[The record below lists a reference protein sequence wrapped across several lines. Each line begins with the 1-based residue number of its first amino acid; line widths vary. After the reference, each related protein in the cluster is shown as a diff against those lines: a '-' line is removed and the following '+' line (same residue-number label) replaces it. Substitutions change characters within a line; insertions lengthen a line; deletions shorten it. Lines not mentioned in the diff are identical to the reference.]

1 MNSRAKAMCGPGGGG
16 PVTGMPGLGGPGGG
30 CCMRGGNG
38 PGPGRPGCG
47 GGPGFLAGGPRGLA
61 EVGNHIIEFKQ
72 KSLSPTLHAHGSNY
86 S

>member
-1 MNSRAKAMCGPGGGG
+1 MCGPGGGG